1 MYKLDTSKEI
11 EVIPMGEC
19 DARVYEFT
27 YAQDEDL
34 LNKKYYD
41 EFKEVYGRE
50 RINVN
55 NDFINQTIKNELIFA
70 ATPIAG
76 NYSNGMAVPK
86 FYKIEGSLVK
96 NMKCKIRSLYWGGVI
111 SCGYYTFEINGFPN
125 GVSTYPFVGH
135 VDTPVTP
142 TLDLCFDNPLR
153 VYWNIPAMTYTNNNI
168 YNAYWKRYIEEIT
181 HKDSKIVRAWFYLNE
196 DDIHNFSFRYLIW
209 ADLGGGGAYYHVNK
223 IIDYNPLQR
232 QVTQV
237 ELLKIN
243 KLDDFSGE
251 LIWGTG
257 EGGIGV
263 NGAIGAVSGDT
274 YEIVTQDENMNY
286 ALNFG
291 NAQGIA
297 IGSGNSNNALG
308 GLIVG
313 DDNVIA

>member
-1 MYKLDTSKEI
+1 
-11 EVIPMGEC
+11 
-19 DARVYEFT
+19 
-27 YAQDEDL
+27 
-34 LNKKYYD
+34 
-41 EFKEVYGRE
+41 
-50 RINVN
+50 
-55 NDFINQTIKNELIFA
+55 
-70 ATPIAG
+70 
-76 NYSNGMAVPK
+76 
-86 FYKIEGSLVK
+86 
-96 NMKCKIRSLYWGGVI
+96 
-111 SCGYYTFEINGFPN
+111 
-125 GVSTYPFVGH
+125 
-135 VDTPVTP
+135 
-142 TLDLCFDNPLR
+142 
-153 VYWNIPAMTYTNNNI
+153 MTYTNNNI